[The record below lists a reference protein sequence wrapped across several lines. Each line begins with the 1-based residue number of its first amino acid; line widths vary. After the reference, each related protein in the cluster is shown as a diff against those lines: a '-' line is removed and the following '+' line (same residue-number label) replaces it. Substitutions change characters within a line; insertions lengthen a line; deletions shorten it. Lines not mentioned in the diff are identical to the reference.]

1 MKGLVLTGGFGTRL
15 RPITYTSQ
23 KQLIPV
29 ANKPIVFYAIEDLVQ
44 AGIKE
49 IGIVYGP
56 NKEQVM
62 DTIGTGERWG
72 ARITYIEQDYPKG
85 LAHAVLIS
93 KDFIKDDS
101 FVMYLGD
108 NLLKEGITEFVQK
121 FENSDCEASILLTHV
136 KNPRQ
141 FGVAELDDKG
151 DVVHLVEKPETPP
164 SDLALVGIYA
174 FRNTIL
180 KAAASITPSWRDE
193 LEITDAIQWLM
204 DNGLKVTASIT
215 TDWWKDTGKPED
227 ILEANHLILDGL
239 TKKIEGVIEDEDTVK
254 MRGKVQIGKKTVI
267 KKETII
273 RGPCI
278 IGENCQIGP
287 QTYVGPYTSVGN
299 NVTIEN
305 TEVESSIIMDD
316 TSICDGTRIFD
327 SLIGRGCRIESSE
340 SHIPKGHNLILGD
353 HSQVVV

>member
-29 ANKPIVFYAIEDLVQ
+29 ANKPIIFYAIEDLVE
-44 AGIKE
+44 AGIEE

-62 DTIGTGERWG
+62 ETIGDGKRWN

-85 LAHAVLIS
+85 LAHAVLIAR
-93 KDFIKDDS
+93 DFIKDDS

-108 NLLKEGITEFVQK
+108 NLLKEGIREFVQD

-136 KNPRQ
+136 KNPQ
-141 FGVAELDDKG
+141 LFGVATLDEEG
-151 DVVHLVEKPETPP
+151 NVIQLIEKPKEPP

-174 FRNTIL
+174 FRT
-180 KAAASITPSWRDE
+180 SIFDAVTGIMPSWRDE

-204 DNGLKVTASIT
+204 DNKFRVNASVT

-227 ILEANHLILDGL
+227 ILEANHLVLDGISR
-239 TKKIEGVIEDEDTVK
+239 KIEGKIEDNVE
-254 MRGKVQIGKKTVI
+254 MRGRIQIGKGTVI
-267 KKETII
+267 KEGTII

-278 IGENCQIGP
+278 IGKNCVIGP
-287 QTYVGPYTSVGN
+287 STYVGPYTSVGN
-299 NVTIEN
+299 NVVIDS

-316 TSICDGTRIFD
+316 THIHDGKRIFD
-327 SLIGRGCRIESSE
+327 SLIGRGCEINSSE
-340 SHIPKGHNLILGD
+340 ISVPRGQKFVLGD
-353 HSQVVV
+353 HSRIAL